1 MNEFSMSD
9 NVPTGFRLFD
19 LAMGFLEHVGPL
31 YWRSDPDDFA
41 LGFRVTERHINPANI
56 VHGGML
62 VTVADMTLAL
72 GVRAIEDVDAFL
84 PTINLNCDFLAPA
97 RLGDWVE
104 GRIVHSKATRGT
116 AFATC
121 LLIAGETEVL
131 RGSGIMKIP
140 RADDARFAM
149 ADKHRVVV

>member
-1 MNEFSMSD
+1 MSD
-9 NVPTGFRLFD
+9 DVPAGFRLFEYS
-19 LAMGFLEHVGPL
+19 MGFLDHVGPL
-31 YWRSDPDDFA
+31 YWRPDSGEFA
-41 LGFRVTERHINPANI
+41 LGFRVGERHVNPAGI

-72 GVRAIEDVDAFL
+72 GTRQAEGIDAFL

-104 GRIVHSKATRGT
+104 GRVLHTKATRRT

-121 LLIAGETEVL
+121 LLSVDGDDIL
-131 RGSGIMKIP
+131 RASGIMKIP
-140 RADDARFAM
+140 SAGDNRFNLL
-149 ADKHRVVV
+149 DKHKARV